1 MEPRLFPHPL
11 RLGEGGVLDGEVT
24 EWSGEEVVDCVCVCV
39 CVCVC
44 ARHAISLH
52 FSNVFAY

>member
-24 EWSGEEVVDCVCVCV
+24 EWSGEEVVDCVYVCV
-39 CVCVC
+39 CCVC
-44 ARHAISLH
+44 ECACLIEEHLL
-52 FSNVFAY
+52 